1 MNFKKNAEAAKQTA
15 ELLEAKEYQAK
26 QLQEQLNSKYSHVN
40 QLEQ

>member
-26 QLQEQLNSKYSHVN
+26 QL
-40 QLEQ
+40 